1 MSIVVEAPRPT
12 RKLQAERTV
21 ESQTLLLDNITW
33 EQYEAI
39 GDALQDRAG
48 LRLTYDSGRL
58 EFMTTSPRHEV
69 YKHWSG
75 RLLETVAEE
84 MSIAVWPAG
93 NMTFRRRDL
102 AAGLEPDECYWIAHE
117 PEMRGKLEWDPT
129 RDPPPD
135 VVMEIE
141 VSRKALGAWPFSQ
154 LCACRKFG
162 RMTATYY

>member
-75 RLLETVAEE
+75 RLLEDSCRGNEYCGLAGRQHDLQAERFGCR
-84 MSIAVWPAG
+84 SG
-93 NMTFRRRDL
+93 TRRVLLDC
-102 AAGLEPDECYWIAHE
+102 P
-117 PEMRGKLEWDPT
+117 
-129 RDPPPD
+129 
-135 VVMEIE
+135 
-141 VSRKALGAWPFSQ
+141 
-154 LCACRKFG
+154 
-162 RMTATYY
+162 